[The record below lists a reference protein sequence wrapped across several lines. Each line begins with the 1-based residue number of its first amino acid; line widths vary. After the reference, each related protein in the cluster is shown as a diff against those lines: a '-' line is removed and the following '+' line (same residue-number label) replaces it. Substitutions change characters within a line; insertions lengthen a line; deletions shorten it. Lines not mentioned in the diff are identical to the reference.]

1 MTPRELLDAY
11 ARASALL
18 DLYRIN
24 EKRREGP
31 LDQELTLTEALI
43 RLRQALYVLA
53 RFQEIF
59 KQLAK
64 QRCFGTDCCPLNQPL

>member
-24 EKRREGP
+24 EKRREGS
-31 LDQELTLTEALI
+31 LDQALTLTEALI
-43 RLRQALYVLA
+43 RLRPAFYVPA
-53 RFQEIF
+53 RFREISVRSDH
-59 KQLAK
+59 LRNA
-64 QRCFGTDCCPLNQPL
+64 